1 MYNYELIYLLNL
13 ELDKAEKSNADSF
26 KYIKKAYQNVIDKL
40 KPLRVISKQNIDNL
54 DITEHMCNKLKM
66 LLEMKISKQEKDKIK
81 KELRQSQLYDNLV
94 NIAGIGKSKAEE
106 LIKSGLTKTSQLNQ
120 KKWNLPDSVLL
131 MIKTKPLK
139 IIPHD
144 FILSIEKNLIEFKQ
158 AKVILVGGFIR
169 KKPFSKDIDVMIVS
183 NKNSILDDY
192 IEFLKSQFEIHVY
205 QHGINK
211 VSLVAQIKNTYVKV
225 DIFRSLPEHQHSM
238 LLYSIGSQ
246 KFNIRMRGI
255 ARQKGY
261 LLNQYGLFK
270 NGKKLEVKS
279 EKDFFKILEIPY
291 TEFYHR

>member
-1 MYNYELIYLLNL
+1 MHSYELIYLLNL

-26 KYIKKAYQNVIDKL
+26 KYIKKAYHNVIDKL
-40 KPLRVISKQNIDNL
+40 KPLKVISKQNIDDL
-54 DITEHMCNKLKM
+54 DITEHMRNKLKV
-66 LLEMKISKQEKDKIK
+66 LLEIKISKLEKDKIK
-81 KELRQSQLYDNLV
+81 KELRQSQLYDDLV

-106 LIKSGLTKTSQLNQ
+106 LIKLGLTKTSQLNQ
-120 KKWNLPDSVLL
+120 KKWNLPDSVLI

-144 FILSIEKNLIEFKQ
+144 FILSIEKNLTDFKQ

-169 KKPFSKDIDVMIVS
+169 KKSFSKDIDVMIIS

-211 VSLVAQIKNTYVKV
+211 VSLVACIKNTYVKV
-225 DIFRSLPEHQHSM
+225 DIFRSLPENQHSM
-238 LLYSIGSQ
+238 LLYSIGSR

-270 NGKKLEVKS
+270 NGKKIEVKS
-279 EKDFFKILEIPY
+279 EKDFFKILEMPY